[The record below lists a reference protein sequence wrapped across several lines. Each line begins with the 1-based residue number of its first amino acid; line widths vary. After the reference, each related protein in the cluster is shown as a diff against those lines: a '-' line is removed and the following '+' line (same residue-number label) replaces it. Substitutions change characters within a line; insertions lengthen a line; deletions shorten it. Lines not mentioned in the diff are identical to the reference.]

1 MEKTQSKRLEMNG
14 RVFNSGQGRHF
25 RFVINMLKVLLLICS
40 FTWHVNI
47 YVSRQGEGINRGNEG
62 TEYIYTFQLLLW
74 ITLCIYVNCSWLK
87 LVHRHLLY
95 PNFPTRVK
103 KDNSVSITVNC
114 SQWQLWQIRKTQIPV
129 FCFNSWEDNCFFSVQ
144 LLYGLGLLVLLSTSG
159 EDTGVLFSLAQRSI
173 YCRLLRGCFDGFIYF
188 MDSLSSCSFQ
198 PRFITVDSCVPWY
211 ALYLERR
218 DEATHVVEVHSHWY
232 FILCTGKLWQ
242 TLKSVQEG
250 CRVTADVD
258 TVAACL
264 RSLRANA
271 PWSKGQLRPFHRL
284 KIDWIDTKI
293 YVLIYFFI

>member
-1 MEKTQSKRLEMNG
+1 MLSRSVNWMPSRAFFIGVTLFFLQQVNVFVVCVCVCVCVFLCVIG
-14 RVFNSGQGRHF
+14 RFSRPISERYMVTLSVF
-25 RFVINMLKVLLLICS
+25 
-40 FTWHVNI
+40 
-47 YVSRQGEGINRGNEG
+47 
-62 TEYIYTFQLLLW
+62 
-74 ITLCIYVNCSWLK
+74 
-87 LVHRHLLY
+87 VHR
-95 PNFPTRVK
+95 T
-103 KDNSVSITVNC
+103 SVVGLNPSNLSMAFC
-114 SQWQLWQIRKTQIPV
+114 SEGNLRSWERISVHISLQFEQSSSVQIPV